1 MPRAAKTPKVETDP
15 DEKLS
20 TRELILKIIP
30 DGAEWLKTPNSK
42 FGGQAPEEL
51 IGTQFDHVLRNI
63 AFNVKYGCFS

>member
-1 MPRAAKTPKVETDP
+1 MPRAAKKPPVEIDP
-15 DEKLS
+15 DEKLT

-42 FGGQAPEEL
+42 FGGQKPEEL
-51 IGTQFDHVLRNI
+51 LGTDVDHVLRNM